1 VQFTNVFV
9 VCKIKFTIKAEIVLR
24 KEKDCNKSQERKK

>member
-1 VQFTNVFV
+1 VQFTNVLA